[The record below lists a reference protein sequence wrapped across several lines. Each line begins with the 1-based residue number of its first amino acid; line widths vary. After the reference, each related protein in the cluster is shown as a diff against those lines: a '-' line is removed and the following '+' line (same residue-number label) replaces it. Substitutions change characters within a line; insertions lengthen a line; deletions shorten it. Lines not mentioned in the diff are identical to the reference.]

1 MLSLIRRNKFFFV
14 SVAILALG
22 LRILFVLKF
31 NRVDGDSLIYGDI
44 AKNWITHGIFGVST
58 AAGPV
63 PTYIRLP
70 GYPTF
75 IAAIWAIVGVEHYTA
90 VLVAQI
96 FVDLATCFVVADLAR
111 RIVNSRAAKL
121 GFVLTAVCPFL
132 LTYVAAPLTETLAIF
147 FAAMTVDAAVAGLKS
162 LHDQTRSRFV
172 FPWAICGMAIAAGIL
187 LRPDGGILLAAMGL
201 YLGYL
206 LFAGQTAAI
215 TSVAG
220 APCATTEPQSRNV
233 ALHRQR
239 VILAGLIVATL
250 SIAPLFPW
258 TLRNWHNFH
267 RFQPLAPRYANA
279 PDEPVNWGFER
290 WTKTWM
296 LDFVSVSEIY
306 WNLPDQPIDIGV
318 LPTRAFDSASER
330 VRTEK
335 IFSDYND
342 QGRWT
347 RQMDDALA
355 QIARERIQRA
365 PWRYY
370 VWLPAGRIADM
381 WFRPRTEL
389 LGINDRWWEF
399 RDDPSGAFWAAL
411 LGLTNLLYIGFALYG
426 LLRVR
431 QIRYIGM
438 LVLFVVLRSL
448 FLGTLENPEPRYTLE
463 CYPVVVA
470 LAAAALARKGS
481 QDVND
486 TLTSAAN
493 ISPTFAQELP
503 SK

>member
-1 MLSLIRRNKFFFV
+1 
-14 SVAILALG
+14 
-22 LRILFVLKF
+22 
-31 NRVDGDSLIYGDI
+31 
-44 AKNWITHGIFGVST
+44 
-58 AAGPV
+58 
-63 PTYIRLP
+63 
-70 GYPTF
+70 
-75 IAAIWAIVGVEHYTA
+75 
-90 VLVAQI
+90 
-96 FVDLATCFVVADLAR
+96 
-111 RIVNSRAAKL
+111 
-121 GFVLTAVCPFL
+121 
-132 LTYVAAPLTETLAIF
+132 
-147 FAAMTVDAAVAGLKS
+147 
-162 LHDQTRSRFV
+162 
-172 FPWAICGMAIAAGIL
+172 
-187 LRPDGGILLAAMGL
+187 
-201 YLGYL
+201 
-206 LFAGQTAAI
+206 
-215 TSVAG
+215 
-220 APCATTEPQSRNV
+220 
-233 ALHRQR
+233 

-347 RQMDDALA
+347 RQMDDASA